1 MGEQRDTGDPDMLTV
16 KEVCETLKI
25 SKWMV
30 YELMRSG
37 QLTSVTIGRRRLV
50 PRHSLKEYEQRL
62 EGDEGGVGGGGQT
75 R

>member
-1 MGEQRDTGDPDMLTV
+1 MGEQKDTGNADMLTV

-30 YELMRSG
+30 YELMRSE

-50 PRHSLKEYEQRL
+50 PRHSLKEYEKRL
-62 EGDEGGVGGGGQT
+62 EGEEGGLDGGGQT